1 VRGVRPA
8 LLWSLL
14 VIALLGAWAGPAG
27 AQAPTSEPEPEAAP
41 EPEEAEE
48 ADTGVQGTL
57 SVTIDGERVKIE
69 GVTITVTTPDGE
81 EVGEA
86 VTGDDGRWFV
96 AVPGAGT
103 YEVTIDESTLP
114 DDAQLRE
121 GEPTTR
127 TAEVEDGRVRGVI
140 FKLGERAGSTTSEGA
155 RAVNQFVDGLK
166 LGLII
171 ALAAV
176 GLSLIFGVTGL
187 INFAHGELVT
197 LGALVVWFLNT
208 GDGPA
213 WPLGLATVVAVGVGA
228 AAGFGLE
235 STVFRPLR
243 RRRTGNVAL
252 IVVTIGMGLALRNI
266 YLIVFG
272 GNAKPFRQ
280 YALQEQWEIGPLTI
294 APRDLWIMGIATVVM
309 VAVALMLQRTRLG
322 TAMRAVADNP
332 ELAEASGIDTSR
344 VILTTW
350 ITGAALAA
358 LGGVMLGLT
367 ERVSVDMG
375 ERILLLMFAAVVV
388 GGLGRAYGALVG
400 ALLIGITVQM
410 STLWISV
417 EFKYVAAFGLLIL
430 VLLVRPQGILG
441 SPERVG

>member
-1 VRGVRPA
+1 
-8 LLWSLL
+8 LL
-14 VIALLGAWAGPAG
+14 VPLLIATLWGAWSG
-27 AQAPTSEPEPEAAP
+27 ASAAQSGTDEPE
-41 EPEEAEE
+41 
-48 ADTGVQGTL
+48 TLVQGTL
-57 SVTIDGERVKIE
+57 SATIDDERRKIE
-69 GVTITVTTPDGE
+69 GVTITVTQAGE
-81 EVGEA
+81 EIGSDVSDADGKWA
-86 VTGDDGRWFV
+86 VEL
-96 AVPGAGT
+96 PGGGT
-103 YEVTIDESTLP
+103 YEVTIDTETLP

-121 GEPTTR
+121 GEPETR
-127 TAEVEDGRVRGVI
+127 TVVAEAGRRKGVI
-140 FKLGERAGSTTSEGA
+140 FKLGERATSSTSEA
-155 RAVNQFVDGLK
+155 ERAVNLFVDGVK

-197 LGALVVWFLNT
+197 LGALVVWYLNT

-213 WPLGLATVVAVGVGA
+213 WPLGAATVVAVGAGA

-235 STVFRPLR
+235 STVFGPLR
-243 RRRTGNVAL
+243 KRRTGNVAL
-252 IVVTIGMGLALRNI
+252 IVVTIGMGMALRNL
-266 YLIVFG
+266 YLIIFG

-280 YALQEQWEIGPLTI
+280 YALQEQYEIGPLTI
-294 APRDLWIMGIATVVM
+294 APRDLWIMGIAIVVL
-309 VAVALMLQRTRLG
+309 VAVALLLQRTRLG

-332 ELAEASGIDTSR
+332 DLAEASGVDTRR

-410 STLWISV
+410 STLWVSV
-417 EFKYVAAFGLLIL
+417 EFKYVAAFALLIL